1 MEFKILFDDGQGNI
15 VDEDGNDPMAAD
27 YPELDK
33 ELEMLTNMEMYS
45 TCQYEQNQQKEEQQ
59 DETMTQQ
66 QQVETASKHKKR
78 HYNSH
83 SEDVKSIVIDYH
95 LEKLVSAAQAGK
107 KYGVAARVAQRWIKE
122 YKESVRQEEPEN
134 NKKKPGPKPRLGDE
148 HKRHLIEF
156 IDDNPSAIIN
166 QAVDSLTKQFEG
178 LVIKKTVVHEFMK
191 NECNLSLKKAHFHP
205 LARNSNATIEKRYE
219 WVLKW
224 MNTDMDFTTN
234 CVFIDEAAFNINQRR
249 TFAWAE
255 KGDTPIV
262 KVAKTRA
269 ISHTILG
276 AISVA
281 GVVNISIRKPRTKQK
296 RQKRGRNG
304 EITTTKRT
312 TGTTTEHYVDYLVDT
327 MDVMDRYP
335 EFKGFYLVMDNA
347 PIHKALEIQ
356 TIIEERG
363 YRCIYLPPYS
373 PELNPI
379 EQFWSKVKYS
389 TKRNLLMK
397 DETLSTRISE
407 ACNMVTHKDL
417 QGYARYSAARF
428 SDCLKKSPM

>member
-1 MEFKILFDDGQGNI
+1 MEFKMLFDDGQGNI

-45 TCQYEQNQQKEEQQ
+45 ACQYEQHQHKEEQQ

-66 QQVETASKHKKR
+66 QQ
-78 HYNSH
+78 
-83 SEDVKSIVIDYH
+83 
-95 LEKLVSAAQAGK
+95 AGK
-107 KYGVAARVAQRWIKE
+107 EYGVGPRVAQRWIKE
-122 YKESVRQEEPEN
+122 YKESE
-134 NKKKPGPKPRLGDE
+134 NKKTKPGPKSRLGDE

-156 IDDNPSAIIN
+156 IDDNPSAIID

-255 KGDTPIV
+255 KGDTPI
-262 KVAKTRA
+262 
-269 ISHTILG
+269 
-276 AISVA
+276 
-281 GVVNISIRKPRTKQK
+281 IRQP
-296 RQKRGRNG
+296 N
-304 EITTTKRT
+304 E
-312 TGTTTEHYVDYLVDT
+312 
-327 MDVMDRYP
+327 
-335 EFKGFYLVMDNA
+335 N
-347 PIHKALEIQ
+347 
-356 TIIEERG
+356 
-363 YRCIYLPPYS
+363 
-373 PELNPI
+373 
-379 EQFWSKVKYS
+379 
-389 TKRNLLMK
+389 
-397 DETLSTRISE
+397 
-407 ACNMVTHKDL
+407 
-417 QGYARYSAARF
+417 
-428 SDCLKKSPM
+428 